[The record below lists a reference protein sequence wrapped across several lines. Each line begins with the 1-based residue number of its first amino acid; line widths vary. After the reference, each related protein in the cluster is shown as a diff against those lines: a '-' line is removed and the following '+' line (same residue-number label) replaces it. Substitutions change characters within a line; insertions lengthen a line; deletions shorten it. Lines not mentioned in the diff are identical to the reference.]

1 MGTFGDY
8 EEQEMKYLEKHPMI
22 MVVVGLLGVSLSSI
36 FVRLA
41 DGPSVVT
48 AACRLL
54 WTVLLLTPVALGK
67 KGIRDE
73 IFRADKRSLMLC
85 IISGICLA
93 AHFTSWFESLKHTSV
108 ASSTAIV
115 CTEVIWVSIGY
126 CLFMKGKMNLKIIVC
141 IAVMVGGSMLIAF
154 SDSMAGQN
162 QLYGDFLAVVGAIS
176 VAGYTLIGKEMRKSM
191 TTTAYTYIVYTTCAL
206 ALVITT
212 LIQGYGI
219 SDFSMRTVGAGFFL
233 GVVSTILGHSVFSW
247 CLKYFSPSFVSG
259 VRLLEPVIASIV
271 AIFLFREIP
280 VVMQVLGGVIVLGGV
295 FTYSKYETE

>member
-1 MGTFGDY
+1 
-8 EEQEMKYLEKHPMI
+8 MKYIEKHPII
-22 MVVVGLLGVSLSSI
+22 MVIVGLLGVSLSSI

-54 WTVLLLTPVALGK
+54 WTVVLLTPVALGK
-67 KGIRDE
+67 KSIRDE
-73 IFRADKRSLMLC
+73 IFQAEKRAVLLC
-85 IISGICLA
+85 IASGICLA
-93 AHFTSWFESLKHTSV
+93 AHFTTWFESLKHTSV

-126 CLFMKGKMNLKIIVC
+126 CLFMKGKMNWKVILC

-154 SDSMAGQN
+154 SDSMAGESH
-162 QLYGDFLAVVGAIS
+162 LYGDFLAVIGAIS

-191 TTTAYTYIVYTTCAL
+191 TTTAYTYIVYATCAL
-206 ALVITT
+206 VLVATT
-212 LIQGYGI
+212 IFQGYGMK
-219 SDFSMRTVGAGFFL
+219 DFSLRTIGAGFFL

-247 CLKYFSPSFVSG
+247 CLKYFTPSFVAS

-271 AIFLFREIP
+271 AIFLFQEIP
-280 VVMQVLGGVIVLGGV
+280 VVMQVLGGLIVLGGV
-295 FTYSKYETE
+295 FIYSKLEQES

>member
-1 MGTFGDY
+1 MRY
-8 EEQEMKYLEKHPMI
+8 IEKHPMI
-22 MVVVGLLGVSLSSI
+22 MGVVGLLGVSLSSI

-67 KGIRDE
+67 KEIRNE
-73 IFRADKRSLMLC
+73 ILGADKRKVFFC
-85 IISGICLA
+85 ILSGICLA
-93 AHFTSWFESLKHTSV
+93 AHFTTWFESLKHTSV

-126 CLFMKGKMNLKIIVC
+126 CLFMKGKMNIKVILC
-141 IAVMVGGSMLIAF
+141 IAVMIGGSMLIAF
-154 SDSMAGQN
+154 SDSMAGESH
-162 QLYGDFLAVVGAIS
+162 LYGDLLAVAGAIS

-191 TTTAYTYIVYTTCAL
+191 TTTAYTYIVYATCAL
-206 ALVITT
+206 VLVATT
-212 LIQGYGI
+212 FFQGYGI
-219 SDFSMRTVGAGFFL
+219 SDFSLRTIGAGFFL

-247 CLKYFSPSFVSG
+247 CLKYFSPSFVAS

-271 AIFLFREIP
+271 AIFLFQEIP
-280 VVMQVLGGVIVLGGV
+280 VFMQVLGGLIVLGGV
-295 FTYSKYETE
+295 FVYSKYEQE

>member
-1 MGTFGDY
+1 
-8 EEQEMKYLEKHPMI
+8 MKYIEKHPMI
-22 MVVVGLLGVSLSSI
+22 MVIVGLLGVSLSSI

-67 KGIRDE
+67 QGIRKE
-73 IFRADKRSLMLC
+73 IFSADKKSVLLC
-85 IISGICLA
+85 VLSGICLA

-126 CLFMKGKMNLKIIVC
+126 CLFMKGKMNWKVILC
-141 IAVMVGGSMLIAF
+141 IAVMVAGSMLIAF
-154 SDSMAGQN
+154 SDSMAGEGH
-162 QLYGDFLAVVGAIS
+162 LYGDILAVIGAIS
-176 VAGYTLIGKEMRKSM
+176 VAGYTLIGKERRKSM

-206 ALVITT
+206 VLVGTT
-212 LIQGYGI
+212 IFQGYGVT
-219 SDFSMRTVGAGFFL
+219 DFSIRTIGAGFL
-233 GVVSTILGHSVFSW
+233 LAVVSTIMGHSVFNW

-259 VRLLEPVIASIV
+259 ARLCEPVIASIV

-280 VVMQVLGGVIVLGGV
+280 AVMQVLGGAVVIGGV
-295 FTYSKYETE
+295 FVYSKLEQE

>member
-1 MGTFGDY
+1 
-8 EEQEMKYLEKHPMI
+8 MKYIEKHPMI

-54 WTVLLLTPVALGK
+54 WTVLLLTPVAIGK
-67 KGIRDE
+67 KSIRE
-73 IFRADKRSLMLC
+73 EMKSADKKSMMLC

-93 AHFTSWFESLKHTSV
+93 VHFTSWFESLKHTSV

-126 CLFMKGKMNLKIIVC
+126 CLFMKGKMNWKVLLC
-141 IAVMVGGSMLIAF
+141 IAVMVAGSMLIAF
-154 SDSMAGQN
+154 SDSMVGGEGH
-162 QLYGDFLAVVGAIS
+162 LYGDILAVVGAVS

-191 TTTAYTYIVYTTCAL
+191 TTTAYTYIVYTTCAI

-212 LIQGYGI
+212 LFQGYGI
-219 SDFSMRTVGAGFFL
+219 ADFSMRTIGAGFFL
-233 GVVSTILGHSVFSW
+233 AVVSTIMGHSVFSW

-259 VRLLEPVIASIV
+259 ARLCEPVVASII

-280 VVMQVLGGVIVLGGV
+280 VVMQVLGGAIVLGGV
-295 FTYSKYETE
+295 FVYSKLEQE

>member
-1 MGTFGDY
+1 MRY
-8 EEQEMKYLEKHPMI
+8 IEKHPMI

-67 KGIRDE
+67 KEIRNE
-73 IFRADKRSLMLC
+73 ILGADKRKVLFC
-85 IISGICLA
+85 ILSGICLA
-93 AHFTSWFESLKHTSV
+93 AHFTTWFESLKHTSV

-126 CLFMKGKMNLKIIVC
+126 CLFMKGKMNIKVILC
-141 IAVMVGGSMLIAF
+141 IAVMIGGSMLIAF
-154 SDSMAGQN
+154 SDSMAGESH
-162 QLYGDFLAVVGAIS
+162 LYGDLLAVAGAIS

-191 TTTAYTYIVYTTCAL
+191 TTTAYTYIVYATCAL
-206 ALVITT
+206 VLVATT
-212 LIQGYGI
+212 FFQGYGI
-219 SDFSMRTVGAGFFL
+219 SDFSLRTIGAGFFL

-247 CLKYFSPSFVSG
+247 CLKYFSPSFVAS

-271 AIFLFREIP
+271 AIFLFQEIP
-280 VVMQVLGGVIVLGGV
+280 VFMQVLGGLIVLGGV
-295 FTYSKYETE
+295 FVYSKYEQE

>member
-1 MGTFGDY
+1 
-8 EEQEMKYLEKHPMI
+8 MKYIEKHPMI

-67 KGIRDE
+67 KEIRNE
-73 IFRADKRSLMLC
+73 IWGADKRKIIFC
-85 IISGICLA
+85 ILSGICLA
-93 AHFTSWFESLKHTSV
+93 AHFTTWFESLKHTSV

-126 CLFMKGKMNLKIIVC
+126 CLFMKGKMNIKVILC
-141 IAVMVGGSMLIAF
+141 IAVMIGGSMLIAF
-154 SDSMAGQN
+154 SDSMAGESH
-162 QLYGDFLAVVGAIS
+162 LYGDLLAVAGAIS

-191 TTTAYTYIVYTTCAL
+191 TTTAYTYIVYATCAL
-206 ALVITT
+206 VLVGTT
-212 LIQGYGI
+212 FFQGYGI
-219 SDFSMRTVGAGFFL
+219 SDFSPRTIGAGFFL

-247 CLKYFSPSFVSG
+247 CLKYFTPSFVAS

-271 AIFLFREIP
+271 AIFLFQEIP
-280 VVMQVLGGVIVLGGV
+280 AVMQVLGGLIVLGGV
-295 FTYSKYETE
+295 FVYSKYEQE

>member
-1 MGTFGDY
+1 
-8 EEQEMKYLEKHPMI
+8 MKYIEKHPMI

-67 KGIRDE
+67 KAIREE
-73 IFRADKRSLMLC
+73 IFQAEKKKIMFC
-85 IISGICLA
+85 ILSGLCLA
-93 AHFTSWFESLKHTSV
+93 VHFTTWFESLKHTSV

-126 CLFMKGKMNLKIIVC
+126 CLFMKGKINWKVILC

-154 SDSMAGQN
+154 SDSMAGESH
-162 QLYGDFLAVVGAIS
+162 LYGDFLAVLGAIS

-191 TTTAYTYIVYTTCAL
+191 TTTAYTYIVYAVCAL
-206 ALVITT
+206 SLVLTT
-212 LIQGYGI
+212 LFQGYGVA
-219 SDFSMRTVGAGFFL
+219 DFSLRTIGAGFFL

-247 CLKYFSPSFVSG
+247 CLKYFTPSFVAS

-280 VVMQVLGGVIVLGGV
+280 VLMQILGGLIVLGGV
-295 FTYSKYETE
+295 FVYSKYEQE

>member
-1 MGTFGDY
+1 
-8 EEQEMKYLEKHPMI
+8 MKYIEKHPMI

-67 KGIRDE
+67 KEIRNE
-73 IFRADKRSLMLC
+73 ILGADKRKVLFC
-85 IISGICLA
+85 ILSGICLA
-93 AHFTSWFESLKHTSV
+93 AHFTTWFESLKHTSV

-126 CLFMKGKMNLKIIVC
+126 CLFMKGKMNIKVILC
-141 IAVMVGGSMLIAF
+141 IAVMIGGSMLIAF
-154 SDSMAGQN
+154 SDSMAGESH
-162 QLYGDFLAVVGAIS
+162 LYGDLLAVAGAIS

-191 TTTAYTYIVYTTCAL
+191 TTTAYTYIVYATCAL
-206 ALVITT
+206 VLVATT
-212 LIQGYGI
+212 FFQGYGI
-219 SDFSMRTVGAGFFL
+219 SDFSLRTIGAGFFL

-247 CLKYFSPSFVSG
+247 CLKYFSPSFVAS

-271 AIFLFREIP
+271 AIFLFQEIP
-280 VVMQVLGGVIVLGGV
+280 VFMQVLGGLIVLGGV
-295 FTYSKYETE
+295 FVYSKYEQE

>member
-1 MGTFGDY
+1 
-8 EEQEMKYLEKHPMI
+8 

-67 KGIRDE
+67 KAIREE
-73 IFRADKRSLMLC
+73 IFQAEKKKIMFC
-85 IISGICLA
+85 ILSGLCLA
-93 AHFTSWFESLKHTSV
+93 VHFTTWFESLKHTSV

-126 CLFMKGKMNLKIIVC
+126 CLFMKGKINWKVILC

-154 SDSMAGQN
+154 SDSMAGESH
-162 QLYGDFLAVVGAIS
+162 LYGDFLAVLGAIS

-191 TTTAYTYIVYTTCAL
+191 TTTAYTYIVYAVCAL
-206 ALVITT
+206 SLVLTT
-212 LIQGYGI
+212 LFQGYGVA
-219 SDFSMRTVGAGFFL
+219 DFSLRTIGAGFFL

-247 CLKYFSPSFVSG
+247 CLKYFTPSFVAS

-280 VVMQVLGGVIVLGGV
+280 VLMQILGGLIVLGGV
-295 FTYSKYETE
+295 FVYSKYEQE

>member
-1 MGTFGDY
+1 
-8 EEQEMKYLEKHPMI
+8 MKYIEKHPMI

-67 KGIRDE
+67 KEIRNE
-73 IFRADKRSLMLC
+73 ILGADKRKVLFC
-85 IISGICLA
+85 ILSGICLA
-93 AHFTSWFESLKHTSV
+93 AHFTTWFESLKHTSV

-126 CLFMKGKMNLKIIVC
+126 CLFMKGKMNIKVILC
-141 IAVMVGGSMLIAF
+141 IAVMIGGSMLIAF
-154 SDSMAGQN
+154 SDSMAGESH
-162 QLYGDFLAVVGAIS
+162 LYGDLLAVAGAIS

-191 TTTAYTYIVYTTCAL
+191 TTTAYTYIVYATCAL
-206 ALVITT
+206 VLVATT
-212 LIQGYGI
+212 FFQGYGI
-219 SDFSMRTVGAGFFL
+219 GDFSLRTIGAGFFL

-247 CLKYFSPSFVSG
+247 CLKYFSPSFVAS

-271 AIFLFREIP
+271 AIFLFQEIP
-280 VVMQVLGGVIVLGGV
+280 VFMQVLGGLIVLGGV
-295 FTYSKYETE
+295 FVYSKYEQE